1 MPHGALG
8 CLQSPCSGR
17 WGHRYGFILNM
28 RSCLI
33 LDDKEAV
40 ARFKDLQGHAANRTK
55 GIVMSEH
62 MVQHFKQLYESMDT
76 EKLIDLQRK
85 GTLRPEAEEILN
97 AVLEAR
103 GLTVVQR
110 NSIVAELEAASG
122 EHRVRHLAPIGDRI
136 MARLIDTAICF
147 AIAATVGFVV
157 LHVPETAFH
166 PAYLLFVPASFLGY
180 LLLADSMANGQSFG
194 KSGMGS
200 R

>member
-1 MPHGALG
+1 
-8 CLQSPCSGR
+8 
-17 WGHRYGFILNM
+17 
-28 RSCLI
+28 
-33 LDDKEAV
+33 
-40 ARFKDLQGHAANRTK
+40 
-55 GIVMSEH
+55 MSEH
-62 MVQHFKQLYESMDT
+62 MVQHFKQLYES
-76 EKLIDLQRK
+76 
-85 GTLRPEAEEILN
+85 TLRPEAEEILN

-147 AIAATVGFVV
+147 AIATTVGFVV
-157 LHVPETAFH
+157 LHLPETAFH

-194 KSGMGS
+194 KKWNGIAVVDIYTHERCTGIQSLIRNFFIVTLGIIDAALVLGD
-200 R
+200 RGQRIGDRLAGTQVIKVEHLDRPNL